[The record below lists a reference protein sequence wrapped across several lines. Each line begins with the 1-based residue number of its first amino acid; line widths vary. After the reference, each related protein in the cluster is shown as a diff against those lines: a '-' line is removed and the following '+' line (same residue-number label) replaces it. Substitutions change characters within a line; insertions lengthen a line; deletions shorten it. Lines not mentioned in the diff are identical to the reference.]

1 MYMDLLLHA
10 HYLFDSYAALRETV
24 ASNAVAVAEQLE
36 LSKKD
41 NARKS
46 TETAMQVGSSFFIP
60 FFLSH
65 SISH

>member
-1 MYMDLLLHA
+1 MDLLLHA

-36 LSKKD
+36 LSKKV

-46 TETAMQVGSSFFIP
+46 TETAMQVSNSFLFH
-60 FFLSH
+60 FLS
-65 SISH
+65 S